1 MSGGVLDYAFIEIDT
16 IVEQIEK
23 IMEEFP
29 NDSEEYSEEYSALQL
44 LLVKLG
50 ECINGLYRAE
60 WWLSGDT
67 DSKQLLEWAKQH
79 EV

>member
-1 MSGGVLDYAFIEIDT
+1 MSGGALEYAFTRIDT
-16 IVEQIEK
+16 IVEQVGE

-29 NDSEEYSEEYSALQL
+29 NDSEEHSALEL

-50 ECINGLYRAE
+50 ECTNGLYRAE

-67 DSKQLLEWAKQH
+67 DSKQLLEWAKKH